1 LGFISFNPIY
11 AAWRWGGSHCN
22 VLSIQNEKEGVMK
35 RSFSILVLIVIS
47 LVIVIGSAPSDIT
60 LPGQYHLR
68 INSGGLLR
76 TYELHVPAGYDG
88 SIGVPLLFD
97 LHPLV
102 INGTIMNA
110 MTGFRALSDT
120 EGFILV
126 QPNGIGG
133 SWNAGPKC
141 CNPAYSAGYDDVGF
155 IRAIRD
161 ELVTKGFNIDLSR
174 VYADGMSNGG
184 YLAHTIAC
192 EDSGLLTAI
201 SGVVSSIAYLDVNE
215 CQPTKPVPV
224 LMISGGYN
232 IADRQETFDKWVA
245 LNNCGGSPTTEEFG
259 VFTCTTYND
268 CNGDGVETTH
278 CVGTCVGHCWPGTD
292 FTIYSCNQDL
302 NATHYTWDFF
312 QRNSN

>member
-1 LGFISFNPIY
+1 
-11 AAWRWGGSHCN
+11 
-22 VLSIQNEKEGVMK
+22 MK
-35 RSFSILVLIVIS
+35 RTFSILVLIVIS
-47 LVIVIGSAPSDIT
+47 LGIIIGSAPSEFPS
-60 LPGQYHLR
+60 PGQYHLG
-68 INSGGLLR
+68 INYDGLSR
-76 TYELHVPAGYDG
+76 TYELHIPAGYDG

-110 MTGFRALSDT
+110 MTGFRGLSDT

-126 QPNGIGG
+126 QPNGIGA

-141 CNPAYSAGYDDVGF
+141 CDPAYSAGYDDVGL

-161 ELVTKGFNIDLSR
+161 ELVTKGLNIDLSS

-192 EDSGLLTAI
+192 EDSELLTAI
-201 SGVVSSIAYLDVNE
+201 SGVVASMAYPDVNE
-215 CQPTKPVPV
+215 CQPTKTVPV
-224 LMISGGYN
+224 LMISGGDDN
-232 IADRQETFDKWVA
+232 IADRQETFDKWVTS
-245 LNNCGGSPTTEEFG
+245 NNCGGPPTTEEFG

-278 CVGTCVGHCWPGTD
+278 CVGAGVGHCWPGTA

-302 NATHYTWDFF
+302 DATQYTWDFF